1 MLKVFIESETRR
13 LDAKK
18 TLQGMFSVAS
28 KLTDESATKSSVQD
42 LENRF
47 SAVKEDQEDKSS
59 RFFDDEDAFQ

>member
-18 TLQGMFSVAS
+18 TLQGMFAGTS
-28 KLTDESATKSSVQD
+28 KMADESTVKSSVQD
-42 LENRF
+42 F
-47 SAVKEDQEDKSS
+47 GAVKEEQEDKNP

>member
-18 TLQGMFSVAS
+18 TLQGMFAETS
-28 KLTDESATKSSVQD
+28 KMADESAVKSSVQD
-42 LENRF
+42 F
-47 SAVKEDQEDKSS
+47 GAVKEKQEDKNP